1 MTHHVGSSAHA
12 PNRLARLLIVVLG
25 VFPGLP
31 TATEL
36 SANPTSMAFTG
47 DGNIRMELDVG
58 RVEVVGVD
66 GDKITVSWHSTSPRD
81 DRDVTA
87 TVQRTGE
94 DAATVVVDGP
104 GNHMRYRIE
113 VPHQSNIAIR
123 MHAGDLDVRGVVG
136 SVDADLLAGNMDLRV
151 ADPAHYHKV
160 TASVTLGSLSAP
172 AWRTD
177 TGGILRSLRK
187 SGGGDYDLRA
197 SLLAGQLTI
206 HSE

>member
-1 MTHHVGSSAHA
+1 MMRHLDTTAVMS
-12 PNRLARLLIVVLG
+12 NRLVLLVVMVLG
-25 VFPGLP
+25 AFPACP
-31 TATEL
+31 MASEL
-36 SANPTSMAFTG
+36 SVNPTSMAFTS

-58 RVEVVGVD
+58 RVEVVGVA
-66 GDKITVSWHSTSPRD
+66 GDKITVSWHSTSPQD
-81 DRDVTA
+81 ERDVTA
-87 TVQRTGE
+87 TVQRTGD
-94 DAATVVVDGP
+94 DAATVVIDGP
-104 GNHMRYRIE
+104 GNHMRYRVE
-113 VPHQSNIAIR
+113 VPRQSNIAIR

-160 TASVTLGSLSAP
+160 IASVTLGSLSAP

-187 SGGGDYDLRA
+187 SGDGDYDLRA

-206 HSE
+206 RSE

>member
-1 MTHHVGSSAHA
+1 MMRHLDTTAVMS
-12 PNRLARLLIVVLG
+12 NRLVLLVVMVLG
-25 VFPGLP
+25 AFPAWP
-31 TATEL
+31 MASEL
-36 SANPTSMAFTG
+36 SVNPTSMAFTS

-58 RVEVVGVD
+58 RVEVVGVA
-66 GDKITVSWHSTSPRD
+66 GDTITVSWHSTSPRD
-81 DRDVTA
+81 ERDVTA
-87 TVQRTGE
+87 TVQRTGD
-94 DAATVVVDGP
+94 DAATVVIDGP
-104 GNHMRYRIE
+104 GNHMRYRVE
-113 VPHQSNIAIR
+113 VPRQSNIAIR

-151 ADPAHYHKV
+151 ADPSHYHKV
-160 TASVTLGSLSAP
+160 IASVTLGSLSAP

-187 SGGGDYDLRA
+187 SGDGDYDLRA